1 MKDGSG
7 IVVTTLRLVSRVC
20 ATSFNVVTGIIE
32 ATEHVKANSKVKL
45 IPAKVKRT
53 ISKIKIIDEMNVSN
67 ILHCMFCDYK

>member
-32 ATEHVKANSKVKL
+32 ATEHVKAKSKVKL
-45 IPAKVKRT
+45 ASVILG
-53 ISKIKIIDEMNVSN
+53 ISNTDAVTVQI
-67 ILHCMFCDYK
+67 